1 MSIKT
6 SRILIQTNHIVMVDK
21 KYHMYYGCFV
31 NMFFSQGKKKTMY
44 LKFIESALSPFKN
57 LHPLPSNKIQS
68 ILHSHAFSPC
78 KNIMKTI
85 HYI

>member
-1 MSIKT
+1 
-6 SRILIQTNHIVMVDK
+6 MVDK

-31 NMFFSQGKKKTMY
+31 NMFFSQGKKKPMY
-44 LKFIESALSPFKN
+44 LKFIESEKRMFFSTLALSLFKN
-57 LHPLPSNKIQS
+57 LHPLPSNKIPS
-68 ILHSHAFSPC
+68 ILHFHAFSPC